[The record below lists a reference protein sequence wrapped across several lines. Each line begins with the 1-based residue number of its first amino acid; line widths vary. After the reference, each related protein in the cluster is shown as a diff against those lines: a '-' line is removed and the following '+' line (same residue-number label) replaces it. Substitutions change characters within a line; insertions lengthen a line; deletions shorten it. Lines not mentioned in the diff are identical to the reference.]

1 MENKDKLRNVTGS
14 NGHEMSGSG
23 AGSSDIR
30 SSGTG
35 SSVVGGSGVRSPG
48 MRGPGM
54 GGPGM
59 RGGGEKAK
67 DFTGT
72 WKKLI
77 GYIRSYIAVIIIAV
91 ICAISGTIL
100 NLIGPDKLKE
110 LTNIITNGF
119 LTGIDMDGVAK
130 IGFTLVAL
138 YASGAVLSIVQ
149 HLIMAVVT
157 QKVTKKL
164 RSDIDLKINRL
175 PMWFYN
181 RTSTGDVLSRVT
193 NDVDTIGQSL
203 NMSIGTLVSAI
214 TLFIGSLIMMLKNN
228 VIMTLTAIG
237 ATLIGFILMLAI
249 MGRSQKYFNRQQK
262 HLGEI
267 NGHVEEIYAGH
278 TVVKAYNGEAE
289 AKKTFDRMNE
299 NLRNSAFRA
308 QCLSGLMMP
317 IMTFIGNFGYVAVC
331 IVGAALALNGKIEFG
346 VIVAFMMYVRYFTQP
361 LSQMAQAMQSMQ
373 SPRRQ
378 ANVCLNSS
386 KRKKWR
392 TNHKNHQPSKKQRG
406 LLNLSM

>member
-138 YASGAVLSIVQ
+138 YASGASV
-149 HLIMAVVT
+149 
-157 QKVTKKL
+157 
-164 RSDIDLKINRL
+164 NC
-175 PMWFYN
+175 
-181 RTSTGDVLSRVT
+181 
-193 NDVDTIGQSL
+193 
-203 NMSIGTLVSAI
+203 SAPYH
-214 TLFIGSLIMMLKNN
+214 
-228 VIMTLTAIG
+228 
-237 ATLIGFILMLAI
+237 
-249 MGRSQKYFNRQQK
+249 GRRYPKSHK
-262 HLGEI
+262 
-267 NGHVEEIYAGH
+267 
-278 TVVKAYNGEAE
+278 EA
-289 AKKTFDRMNE
+289 
-299 NLRNSAFRA
+299 A
-308 QCLSGLMMP
+308 QRHRP
-317 IMTFIGNFGYVAVC
+317 
-331 IVGAALALNGKIEFG
+331 
-346 VIVAFMMYVRYFTQP
+346 
-361 LSQMAQAMQSMQ
+361 
-373 SPRRQ
+373 
-378 ANVCLNSS
+378 
-386 KRKKWR
+386 
-392 TNHKNHQPSKKQRG
+392 
-406 LLNLSM
+406 